1 MALQAQGVLPDAQR
15 DQESFGYVGATMGLL
30 GGLVV
35 TGITM
40 KYIRKKKS
48 LPNEKKR
55 TSSIESHHSSTDI
68 TPEMPPQEAKIH
80 QNPLVSSRML
90 IQSQEITRTMHQPM
104 RANQR
109 VLRKSITMEH
119 PAPIL
124 AHIQQ
129 LNQSVYKKNP
139 FHNPH
144 KLIRAE
150 IKTFESV

>member
-1 MALQAQGVLPDAQR
+1 MPDPQK
-15 DQESFGYVGATMGLL
+15 DQESFGYVGAVMGLL

-40 KYIRKKKS
+40 KYIRKKKIS
-48 LPNEKKR
+48 SVEKKR

-68 TPEMPPQEAKIH
+68 TPEIQPQEEKIH

-104 RANQR
+104 RTKPR

-129 LNQSVYKKNP
+129 LNQSVYKRNP
-139 FHNPH
+139 FQPQHRVI
-144 KLIRAE
+144 KAE